1 MSHNHIIISQDNILR
16 QLVCGVLRK
25 KNLNFTEAQELTTEH
40 SLSSAV
46 LVLDIGDDDA
56 AAFSLWNMC
65 QQHDILKRAIFII
78 SQEHTLYGDILEIC
92 GEQRVLPKP
101 FTPDALYHSLDIFAP
116 QAQAAT
122 AAAAQP
128 AEPAPAAPPPQASAP
143 PAAPAIPVPE
153 SAEDMQADREA
164 FMQRTLDLSF
174 EKMRELRAAP
184 FAAVIVK
191 NNKIIA
197 EGWSEVVEKHD
208 PTAHAEINAIRKA
221 CEVSGDYKLR
231 ECEIYCSTEPC
242 PMCLAAI
249 YLAGISKVYY
259 ANSVRDAEEFGFG
272 HQDIAA
278 EIAMDRKQ
286 RIIPSIQMMDS
297 EAYYALQ
304 EWQENYS
311 PSGGYAD

>member
-1 MSHNHIIISQDNILR
+1 MSQNHIIISQDNILR

-25 KNLNFTEAQELTTEH
+25 KNLAFTEAAELLTEH
-40 SLSSAV
+40 ALSGAV
-46 LVLDIGDDDA
+46 LVLDISDDDA
-56 AAFSLWNMC
+56 ASFSLWNMC
-65 QQHDILKRAIFII
+65 QQHGILKRAIFIV

-92 GEQRVLPKP
+92 GQQRVLPKP

-116 QAQAAT
+116 QQPPAT
-122 AAAAQP
+122 VPPEQP
-128 AEPAPAAPPPQASAP
+128 SAPAPPVTAPAA
-143 PAAPAIPVPE
+143 PVPE
-153 SAEDMQADREA
+153 SAGDMQTDREA
-164 FMQRTLDLSF
+164 FMQRALDLSF

-197 EGWSEVVEKHD
+197 EGWSEVTEKHD
-208 PTAHAEINAIRKA
+208 PTAHAEMNAIRKA
-221 CEVSGDYKLR
+221 CAASGDHRLR
-231 ECEIYCSTEPC
+231 GCEIYCSTEPC

-249 YLAGISKVYY
+249 YLAGISKIYY

-286 RIIPSIQMMDS
+286 RIMPSIQLMES

>member
-1 MSHNHIIISQDNILR
+1 MSYNHIIISQDNILR
-16 QLVCGVLRK
+16 QLVCGVMRK
-25 KNLNFTEAQELTTEH
+25 KNLVFIEANELATEH
-40 SLSSAV
+40 SLSDAV
-46 LVLDIGDDDA
+46 LVLDISDDNA
-56 AAFSLWNMC
+56 QAFSLWNMC
-65 QQHDILKRAIFII
+65 QQHDILKRAIFIVARD
-78 SQEHTLYGDILEIC
+78 HTLYGDILEIC
-92 GEQRVLPKP
+92 GEQRIVPKP

-116 QAQAAT
+116 EPQAANL
-122 AAAAQP
+122 AAQP
-128 AEPAPAAPPPQASAP
+128 AEAPPQPAAT
-143 PAAPAIPVPE
+143 AAPLPE
-153 SAEDMQADREA
+153 SAGELQADREG
-164 FMQRTLDLSF
+164 FMQRALDLSF

-197 EGWSEVVEKHD
+197 EGWSEVIEKHD
-208 PTAHAEINAIRKA
+208 PTAHAEITAIRKA

-249 YLAGISKVYY
+249 YLAGISKIYY
-259 ANSVRDAEEFGFG
+259 ANSIRDAEEFGFG

-286 RIIPSIQMMDS
+286 RIMPSIQMMDS